1 MGLKEKL
8 RLYVITDRRFR
19 DELSTVQDALEGG
32 ATAIQMRIKNAPT
45 REMVEIG
52 KGLRKLTDEY
62 GALFFVDD
70 RVDVALAVSADGVQ
84 VGPDDMPVPLVKE
97 MAPNL
102 LIGASVYS
110 LEEAV
115 KAEREGADYL
125 GAGAVFPT
133 RTKADACYLGLDGL
147 KTILETVKIP
157 VVAIGG
163 INHENVREV
172 LRLGVDGIAV
182 ISAIVGAPDV
192 KRAAREMRKIIDE
205 YLG

>member
-8 RLYVITDRRFR
+8 RFYVITDRRFR

-102 LIGASVYS
+102 LIGASIYS

-133 RTKADACYLGLDGL
+133 RTKADARYLGLDGL

-192 KRAAREMRKIIDE
+192 KRAALEMRKIIDE